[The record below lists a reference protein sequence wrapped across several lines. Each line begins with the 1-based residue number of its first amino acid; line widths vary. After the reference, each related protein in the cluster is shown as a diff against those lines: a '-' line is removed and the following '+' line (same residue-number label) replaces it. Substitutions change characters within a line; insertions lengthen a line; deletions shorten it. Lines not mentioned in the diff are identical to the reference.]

1 MATNKLLPFAYGNS
15 ANILEYDAWSNLPA
29 RSTGFQS
36 GIANSKQFN
45 RILAQG
51 GAAAYVLGQTV
62 VDYAGVDADLNQ
74 TELYRNFLKAMARY
88 IPDGVADESIKL
100 AKIKGAV
107 KTVNGAAPDR
117 YGNIAV
123 ATYSEPDTG
132 VTAGTYNKVTVN
144 SKGKVISGSNTVFAN
159 VATSGRYSDLF
170 GTPLLASVAT
180 SGRYSDLSGT
190 PSLASVATS
199 GNYYDLS
206 NRPSIPSM
214 PSYYLTS
221 TWRNGD
227 SWYRRYSD
235 GFIIQGGIIENAFG
249 AIVTV
254 TFPIRFS
261 SFNNI
266 VLGSVGN
273 AESISQVQLGS
284 DTNLTTFQI
293 RRQYTGNARGS
304 GWCYWVA
311 HGF

>member
-88 IPDGVADESIKL
+88 IPGGVADESIKL

-107 KTVNGAAPDR
+107 KTVNGTAPDR

-159 VATSGRYSDLF
+159 
-170 GTPLLASVAT
+170 VAT

-249 AIVTV
+249 ALVTV
-254 TFPIRFS
+254 TFPIRFN

-273 AESISQVQLGS
+273 AESISQVQQGS
-284 DTNLTTFQI
+284 DTNLTSFQI

>member
-107 KTVNGAAPDR
+107 KTVNGTAPDR

-159 VATSGRYSDLF
+159 VATSGRYSDL
-170 GTPLLASVAT
+170 
-180 SGRYSDLSGT
+180 SGT

-221 TWRNGD
+221 TWRNVD

-235 GFIIQGGIIENAFG
+235 GFIIQGGMITNKFG
-249 AIVTV
+249 SVITV
-254 TFPIRFS
+254 TFPIRFNYI
-261 SFNNI
+261 NNL
-266 VLGSVGN
+266 VLGSIGEG
-273 AESISQVQLGS
+273 ESISQIQSNTHTSL
-284 DTNLTTFQI
+284 TNFQI
-293 RRQYTGNARGS
+293 RRQYTGNARGD
-304 GWCYWVA
+304 GGCYWVA

>member
-74 TELYRNFLKAMARY
+74 AELYRNYLKAIAKY
-88 IPDGVADESIKL
+88 IPDGVADESINL

-107 KTVNGAAPDR
+107 KTVNGTAPDEN
-117 YGNIAV
+117 GNIAV

-132 VTAGTYNKVTVN
+132 VTAGTYNNVTVN

-159 VATSGRYSDLF
+159 VATSGRYSDL
-170 GTPLLASVAT
+170 
-180 SGRYSDLSGT
+180 SGT
-190 PSLASVATS
+190 PSLAPVATS

-221 TWRNGD
+221 TWRNVD

-235 GFIIQGGIIENAFG
+235 GFIIQGGMIVNKFG
-249 AIVTV
+249 SVITV
-254 TFPIRFS
+254 TFPIRFNYI
-261 SFNNI
+261 NNI
-266 VLGSVGN
+266 VLGSIGE
-273 AESISQVQLGS
+273 AESISQIQS
-284 DTNLTTFQI
+284 NTHTSLTSFQI
-293 RRQYTGNARGS
+293 RRQYTGNARGD
-304 GWCYWVA
+304 GGCYWVA